1 MIIRIFQKFKQM
13 EHLLFTKIFVIK
25 KKQFLKFFD
34 QSDVKEKVKK
44 AFAARG

>member
-1 MIIRIFQKFKQM
+1 MIIRIFQKFKEM

-34 QSDVKEKVKK
+34 QSHVKEKLKK
-44 AFAARG
+44 ALAARG